1 MHTVPPSRWTWYLVS
16 AGIVWAV
23 QNGADII
30 SLSVSVNKD
39 FEPIQKACRMC
50 WEKNVILITPMGNAF
65 EEKDENSVFYPAAYP
80 WTIAVGGVE
89 KKRRTAQYLG
99 ILFFRR
105 LYRCC
110 SPGIRNHM
118 RNSILYR
125 KPGTSS
131 NFSREFLSRPHSGLS
146 GCSCS
151 LKHG

>member
-89 KKRRTAQYLG
+89 KKDGPLSVWEFSSSGDYIDVVAPASG
-99 ILFFRR
+99 I
-105 LYRCC
+105 
-110 SPGIRNHM
+110 
-118 RNSILYR
+118 
-125 KPGTSS
+125 T
-131 NFSREFLSRPHSGLS
+131 
-146 GCSCS
+146 
-151 LKHG
+151 